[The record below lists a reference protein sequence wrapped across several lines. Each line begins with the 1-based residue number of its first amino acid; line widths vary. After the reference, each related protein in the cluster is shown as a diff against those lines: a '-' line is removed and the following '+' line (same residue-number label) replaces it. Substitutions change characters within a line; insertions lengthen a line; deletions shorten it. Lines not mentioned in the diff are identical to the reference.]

1 MRDVAMAMAAAVLG
15 VLLAIS
21 FGVFLMIVLHLETA
35 ALIATAGAF
44 LLVFALGVY
53 AGVRWVLA
61 NIEMDHGALSNDR
74 PMLGH
79 GWMHSRSDKAA

>member
-1 MRDVAMAMAAAVLG
+1 MKDIAMVMAAAVLG

-44 LLVFALGVY
+44 LLVFALGVH
-53 AGVRWVLA
+53 AGVRWGLA
-61 NIEMDHGALSNDR
+61 NIEVDHGELANDR
-74 PMLGH
+74 PMHGH
-79 GWMHSRSDKAA
+79 GWMRSHSHKAA